1 MAPMTSQS
9 DAKANAMRDGIRK
22 AKDTLKASGT
32 TYYVSNTGNDNNSG
46 TSPSHA
52 WATINK
58 VNSWDY
64 SAGDVVLFNRGDIF
78 RGTITAKANLSYGA
92 YGAGDKPAIYG
103 ARENA
108 AGAEWKK
115 VSDNIW
121 MINSYVFNDIGN
133 IVFNHGEAV
142 GRKKLQ
148 NTLTANYHFYHNK
161 ETGQL
166 YLYMDRGNPA
176 KIFKDIELCEKKNII
191 MISDISNVTI
201 ENLCLK
207 YGGGHGIGGQN
218 FVNVTIR
225 GCELAW
231 IGGSLLFGTTRY
243 GNAVECWENCDN
255 FLVENCYIYQIYDTG
270 ITHQGEAQ
278 NVRMKDI
285 TYRNNLI
292 DYCTW
297 GIEYFHRNSSAL
309 MSNVLFEGNIIRF
322 TGYGWGNQRPDKS
335 DASGIKSWGHPNRAE
350 NFVVRNNTFDTAF
363 FDLFEFL
370 AGAGVSNL
378 PKLSGNTYVQKLN
391 KQAGRY
397 GSTRMTFDEDIAQ
410 SMKNCSMEHNPT
422 ILFN

>member
-166 YLYMDRGNPA
+166 
-176 KIFKDIELCEKKNII
+176 
-191 MISDISNVTI
+191 
-201 ENLCLK
+201 
-207 YGGGHGIGGQN
+207 
-218 FVNVTIR
+218 
-225 GCELAW
+225 
-231 IGGSLLFGTTRY
+231 
-243 GNAVECWENCDN
+243 
-255 FLVENCYIYQIYDTG
+255 
-270 ITHQGEAQ
+270 
-278 NVRMKDI
+278 
-285 TYRNNLI
+285 
-292 DYCTW
+292 
-297 GIEYFHRNSSAL
+297 
-309 MSNVLFEGNIIRF
+309 
-322 TGYGWGNQRPDKS
+322 
-335 DASGIKSWGHPNRAE
+335 
-350 NFVVRNNTFDTAF
+350 
-363 FDLFEFL
+363 
-370 AGAGVSNL
+370 
-378 PKLSGNTYVQKLN
+378 
-391 KQAGRY
+391 
-397 GSTRMTFDEDIAQ
+397 
-410 SMKNCSMEHNPT
+410 
-422 ILFN
+422 